1 MSATVQV
8 AGRSTLARH
17 ALVAVILFIVYV
29 SLYPWEGWRD
39 QGLSPLAFLSA
50 PWPRQLHWGDIT
62 LNVLAYVPLSFLI
75 VIAMQP
81 AGRWVGA
88 IVAVTSAIVLSGL
101 MEALQAF
108 LPTRVSSRVDLLANA
123 TGALVGTGLGSALVP
138 HLLSGARLRA
148 WRARWFHHG
157 SFADLGIVLLA
168 VWPLTQAH
176 PGGLFF
182 GTGDLRVWLGLTSG
196 GLYAPWSFTL
206 VETLVT
212 AANTLGLGL
221 LAAAL
226 LVPGRPRWPLLS
238 VLLGLAIAAR
248 VGVFALLYSPAES
261 LRWVTP
267 GSMLGLALGL
277 AALAG
282 LLRLW
287 PSARIRWAIWLLLA
301 ALLMVNTSPLNPYLI
316 DPASV
321 RFQVHVLDF
330 SGLVRALGLA
340 WPFLAL
346 IYLGLLRRRPN
357 SPL

>member
-123 TGALVGTGLGSALVP
+123 TGALVAAG
-138 HLLSGARLRA
+138 GA
-148 WRARWFHHG
+148 
-157 SFADLGIVLLA
+157 
-168 VWPLTQAH
+168 
-176 PGGLFF
+176 
-182 GTGDLRVWLGLTSG
+182 
-196 GLYAPWSFTL
+196 
-206 VETLVT
+206 
-212 AANTLGLGL
+212 
-221 LAAAL
+221 
-226 LVPGRPRWPLLS
+226 
-238 VLLGLAIAAR
+238 AIAQDEATS
-248 VGVFALLYSPAES
+248 VVWGM
-261 LRWVTP
+261 P
-267 GSMLGLALGL
+267 GAI
-277 AALAG
+277 AQAG
-282 LLRLW
+282 YCDQVL
-287 PSARIRWAIWLLLA
+287 
-301 ALLMVNTSPLNPYLI
+301 PLNDIAP
-316 DPASV
+316 
-321 RFQVHVLDF
+321 RVLDI
-330 SGLVRALGLA
+330 LKANRA
-340 WPFLAL
+340 
-346 IYLGLLRRRPN
+346 
-357 SPL
+357 